1 MVKYPHALF
10 VWDCLGSSDSN
21 HGKKMAPSNLYE
33 SSPKKGSMP
42 FLHYVYIHE
51 FYYSSSLAGI
61 LMRPVKTV
69 HCTVTILVYLGNQC
83 SDHCSFVTG

>member
-10 VWDCLGSSDSN
+10 VWDLRIPTME
-21 HGKKMAPSNLYE
+21 KKMAPSNLYE